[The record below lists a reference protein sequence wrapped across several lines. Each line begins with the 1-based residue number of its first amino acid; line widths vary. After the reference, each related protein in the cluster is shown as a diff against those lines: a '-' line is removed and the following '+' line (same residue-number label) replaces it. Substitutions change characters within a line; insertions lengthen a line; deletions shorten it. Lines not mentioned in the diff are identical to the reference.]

1 MAATEL
7 EDVQALLERV
17 LPDPSGFAQRLLLQ
31 LMAQFGESAAPGAG
45 PYGSA
50 ANAFYTAATH
60 DDATASNIIITPE
73 PPDADEPDADEGDEG
88 LAGTNVLLAAALGAC
103 ECWGLRADCG
113 LCQGE
118 GSAGWAEPVP
128 ELFDE
133 FVGPAIAKRP
143 DVSADHLGRPGD
155 VRPDRHDHH
164 RPDQGEDS

>member
-31 LMAQFGESAAPGAG
+31 LMTQFGDSAAPGAG
-45 PYGSA
+45 PYGSTA
-50 ANAFYTAATH
+50 HAFYTAATH

-73 PPDADEPDADEGDEG
+73 PPDADEGDEG
-88 LAGTNVLLAAALGAC
+88 LADTNVLLAAALGAC

-113 LCQGE
+113 LCQGQ

-143 DVSADHLGRPGD
+143 DVSAGRPQPA
-155 VRPDRHDHH
+155 R
-164 RPDQGEDS
+164 